1 MKKIW
6 LTGLVAVFGIALLG
20 TTVFAQRGMG
30 GGMGGGPGYGAATGK
45 PVDVTAFKAFQKET
59 LPTRDEMMVKRVELR
74 NEYLKEKP
82 DQNRIATLQKEMID
96 LRAKI
101 RTAAEKNGL
110 PAFGPGMGGRG
121 HGMGGRGGM
130 GRGGMGMG
138 PGDCPMQSK

>member
-6 LTGLVAVFGIALLG
+6 LIGLAAVFGIALLG

-30 GGMGGGPGYGAATGK
+30 YGMGGGPGYGAAGGGT
-45 PVDVTAFKAFQKET
+45 PVDVTSFKAFQKET
-59 LPTRDEMMVKRVELR
+59 LPLRDEMMVKRVELR

-82 DQNRIATLQKEMID
+82 DQNRIASLQKEMID

-110 PAFGPGMGGRG
+110 PAFGYGMGGRG
-121 HGMGGRGGM
+121 YGMGGRGMG
-130 GRGGMGMG
+130 GRGFGGRG
-138 PGDCPMQSK
+138 PANCPMQ

>member
-6 LTGLVAVFGIALLG
+6 LIGLAAVFGIALLG

-30 GGMGGGPGYGAATGK
+30 YGMGGGPGYGAGTGK

-59 LPTRDEMMVKRVELR
+59 LPLRDEMMVKRVELR

-110 PAFGPGMGGRG
+110 PAFGLGMGGRG
-121 HGMGGRGGM
+121 YGMGGRGMGGHGG
-130 GRGGMGMG
+130 GRG
-138 PGDCPMQSK
+138 PGNW

>member
-6 LTGLVAVFGIALLG
+6 LAGLAAVFGIALLG
-20 TTVFAQRGMG
+20 TTAFAQRGMG
-30 GGMGGGPGYGAATGK
+30 YGMGGGPGYGAAGTGT

-59 LPTRDEMMVKRVELR
+59 LPLRDEMMVKRVELR

-110 PAFGPGMGGRG
+110 PAFGQGMGGRG
-121 HGMGGRGGM
+121 QGMGRGMGGRGMG
-130 GRGGMGMG
+130 GRG
-138 PGDCPMQSK
+138 PGNCPNW

>member
-6 LTGLVAVFGIALLG
+6 LIGLTAVFGLALLG
-20 TTVFAQRGMG
+20 TSVFAGWGMG
-30 GGMGGGPGYGAATGK
+30 GCGYGGGPGYGAAATGK
-45 PVDVTAFKAFQKET
+45 PVDVGAFKAFQKET
-59 LPTRDEMMVKRVELR
+59 LPLRDEMMTKRVELR

-121 HGMGGRGGM
+121 RGMGGCGM
-130 GRGGMGMG
+130 GGQGGGRG
-138 PGDCPMQSK
+138 PGNCPNW